1 MLEEYY
7 KVLRA
12 RMNDKRYNHSLNV
25 AKEAAYLAQK
35 YGADVKKAEFAGL
48 LHDITKQTDE
58 IEQLQLISDA
68 GLWLPALELENK
80 KLWHAVS
87 GMAFLKTRLNI
98 EDEDILNAVRY
109 HTTGRARM
117 SLLEK
122 VVFVA
127 DITTADRTSPE
138 AKEIRKVVEE
148 DLDKAV
154 CLTALASMEWLTQ
167 RKAVVAP
174 NTLAAYNDNVKAF
187 N

>member
-12 RMNDKRYNHSLNV
+12 RVNDKRYNHSLNV
-25 AKEAAYLAQK
+25 AKEASYLAQK

-48 LHDITKQTDE
+48 LHDITKQIDE

-68 GLWLPALELENK
+68 GMRLSDLELENK

-109 HTTGRARM
+109 HTTGRAGM

-148 DLDKAV
+148 DLNKAV
-154 CLTALASMEWLTQ
+154 CLTALASIEWLTQ

>member
-7 KVLRA
+7 EVLRA
-12 RMNDKRYNHSLNV
+12 RLNEKRYEHSLNV
-25 AKEAAYLAQK
+25 AKQASCLAKK

-48 LHDITKQTDE
+48 LHDVTKQTDE
-58 IEQLQLISDA
+58 QEQLQLISDA
-68 GLWLPALELENK
+68 GMRLSDLELENK

-87 GMAFLKTRLNI
+87 GMAFLKTKLNI
-98 EDEDILNAVRY
+98 VDEDILNAIRY
-109 HTTGRARM
+109 HTTGRAGM

-122 VVFVA
+122 IVFVA
-127 DITTADRTSPE
+127 DMTTVDRTSLE
-138 AKEIRKVVEE
+138 AKKVRRVVQE

-154 CLTALASMEWLTQ
+154 CLTAIFSIEWLIE

-174 NTLAAYNDNVKAF
+174 DTLGAYNDNVKAF